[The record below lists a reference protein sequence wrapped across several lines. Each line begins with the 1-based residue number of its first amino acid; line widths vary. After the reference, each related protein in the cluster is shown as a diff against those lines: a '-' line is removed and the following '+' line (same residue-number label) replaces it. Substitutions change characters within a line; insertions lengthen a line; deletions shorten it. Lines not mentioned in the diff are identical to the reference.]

1 MNIKIYSKKNC
12 QACDQAKA
20 LLDAKGLG
28 YEAVD
33 VMLSKEAQAL
43 FREKGFRS
51 VPQIVVDGTYL
62 TGGVVELKGILE
74 QQEWMNMPAVGKE
87 IID

>member
-1 MNIKIYSKKNC
+1 MNIRVYSKKNC
-12 QACDQAKA
+12 AGCDQVKA

-33 VMLSKEAQAL
+33 VMLSKDAQAL

-51 VPQIVVDGTYL
+51 VPQIMIDDEFVT
-62 TGGVVELKGILE
+62 VEQLKEKL
-74 QQEWMNMPAVGKE
+74 Q
-87 IID
+87 

>member
-1 MNIKIYSKKNC
+1 MELKVYTKKNC
-12 QACDQAKA
+12 AGCDQVKA

-33 VMLSKEAQAL
+33 VMLSKDAQAL

-51 VPQIVVDGTYL
+51 VPQIFYNGEHIQ
-62 TGGVVELKGILE
+62 GGIAELQQILE
-74 QQEWMNMPAVGKE
+74 STVK
-87 IID
+87 D

>member
-1 MNIKIYSKKNC
+1 MNMNIRVYTKKNC
-12 QACDQAKA
+12 AGCDQVKA

-33 VMLSKEAQAL
+33 VMLSKDAQAL

-51 VPQIVVDGTYL
+51 VPQIMVDGEFVT
-62 TGGVVELKGILE
+62 VEQLKERL
-74 QQEWMNMPAVGKE
+74 Q
-87 IID
+87 

>member
-20 LLDAKGLG
+20 LLDAKGFG

-51 VPQIVVDGTYL
+51 VPQIM
-62 TGGVVELKGILE
+62 VEGEFITLE
-74 QQEWMNMPAVGKE
+74 QLKAKL
-87 IID
+87 D

>member
-1 MNIKIYSKKNC
+1 MNIKVYSKKNC
-12 QACDQAKA
+12 AGCDQVKA

-33 VMLSKEAQAL
+33 VMLSKDAQAL

-51 VPQIVVDGTYL
+51 VPQILVDGEFVT
-62 TGGVVELKGILE
+62 VEQLKEKL
-74 QQEWMNMPAVGKE
+74 A
-87 IID
+87 

>member
-1 MNIKIYSKKNC
+1 MNIRVYTKKNC
-12 QACDQAKA
+12 AGCDQVKA
-20 LLDAKGLG
+20 LLDSKGLG

-51 VPQIVVDGTYL
+51 VPQIMLDGEFVT
-62 TGGVVELKGILE
+62 VEQLKEKL
-74 QQEWMNMPAVGKE
+74 
-87 IID
+87 D

>member
-12 QACDQAKA
+12 PACDQAKA
-20 LLDAKGLG
+20 LLDAKGFG

-51 VPQIVVDGTYL
+51 VPQICVDGEFITL
-62 TGGVVELKGILE
+62 QQLKEKL
-74 QQEWMNMPAVGKE
+74 
-87 IID
+87 D

>member
-12 QACDQAKA
+12 PACDQAKA

-28 YEAVD
+28 YESVD
-33 VMLSKEAQAL
+33 VMLSKEAQDL

-51 VPQIVVDGTYL
+51 VPQIM
-62 TGGVVELKGILE
+62 VEGEFITLE
-74 QQEWMNMPAVGKE
+74 QLKAKL
-87 IID
+87 D

>member
-1 MNIKIYSKKNC
+1 MNIRVYSKKNC
-12 QACDQAKA
+12 AGCDQVKA

-33 VMLSKEAQAL
+33 VMLSKDAQAL

-51 VPQIVVDGTYL
+51 VPQVVVDGEFI
-62 TGGVVELKGILE
+62 GGFEELKEKL
-74 QQEWMNMPAVGKE
+74 NS
-87 IID
+87 

>member
-12 QACDQAKA
+12 PACDQAKA

-28 YEAVD
+28 YESVD

-43 FREKGFRS
+43 F
-51 VPQIVVDGTYL
+51 
-62 TGGVVELKGILE
+62 
-74 QQEWMNMPAVGKE
+74 
-87 IID
+87 

>member
-1 MNIKIYSKKNC
+1 MNIRVYSKKNC
-12 QACDQAKA
+12 AGCDQVKA

-33 VMLSKEAQAL
+33 VMLSKDAQTL

-51 VPQIVVDGTYL
+51 VPQVVVDGEFI
-62 TGGVVELKGILE
+62 GGFEELKERL
-74 QQEWMNMPAVGKE
+74 Q
-87 IID
+87 